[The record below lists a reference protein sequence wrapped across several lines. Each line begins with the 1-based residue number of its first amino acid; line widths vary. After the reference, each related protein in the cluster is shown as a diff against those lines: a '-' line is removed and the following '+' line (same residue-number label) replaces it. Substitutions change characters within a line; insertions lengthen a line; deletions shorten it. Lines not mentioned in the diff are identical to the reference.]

1 MTNTTTTIQSYG
13 AIALASVCI
22 AGTGYVLFEDVIRGG
37 AVNVSHVT
45 GVIALIV
52 TIAAGHML
60 WPRLLTRPF
69 AALGLALLFAGG
81 TGYVVITSAGRT
93 AHVMADKA
101 LEASAANARYTQAM
115 ADLDAA
121 RKAAAI
127 SKAAA
132 AKECATGK
140 KTRCEGTQVTADRDD
155 AYMWTLQ
162 VRADR
167 LKPVSAQSDY
177 LQAAQL
183 ISLIWGTPATVV
195 EAHLKLAIPF
205 LLVLLCEAGA
215 VVFGNLAFEHRQL
228 PAPPQV
234 QALTFERPL
243 TTQETD
249 ELKAT
254 LKLTKSDVLKMM
266 SDGMKQHQIAALYG
280 LNQGRISE
288 LLSGK
293 RESVEV

>member
-1 MTNTTTTIQSYG
+1 MTRTTTTIQSWG

-37 AVNVSHVT
+37 NINVGHVT

-52 TIAAGHML
+52 TIAAGHMM
-60 WPRLLTRPF
+60 WPRMLTRPF

-93 AHVMADKA
+93 AHVMADKT
-101 LEASAANARYTQAM
+101 LEASEANARYARAM
-115 ADLDAA
+115 ADLEAA
-121 RKAAAI
+121 RAVAAA

-132 AKECATGK
+132 ARECASGK
-140 KTRCEGTQVTADRDD
+140 GKRCDGTMATADKDD
-155 AYMWTLQ
+155 AYMWALQ

-167 LKPVSAQSDY
+167 QKPVAVQSDY
-177 LQAAQL
+177 LQAAKL
-183 ISLIWGTPATVV
+183 LAVMTGGAEKAI
-195 EAHLKLAIPF
+195 EAKLALFVPF
-205 LLVLLCEAGA
+205 LLALICEIGA
-215 VVFGNLAFEHRQL
+215 ITFGNLAVEHRQL
-228 PAPPQV
+228 PAPPTV

-254 LKLTKSDVLKMM
+254 LKITAKEVRELQAQ
-266 SDGMKQHQIAALYG
+266 GMKQHQIAALYDI
-280 LNQGRISE
+280 NPGRISE
-288 LLSGK
+288 LLNGK